1 MRSIALAA
9 LAVTACTTAGSSA
22 PVGVDPGEQSPAGS
36 ASGSGTLDGS
46 GSGSALLDIPD
57 VQCAGVPDAGPAGS
71 FNHISSELISALGD
85 PVHRGFDLV
94 APASAAT
101 QAIEGWISYT
111 AADKALE
118 DEDVDLFACRD
129 GQWQA
134 IGSATTDDEG
144 HFELDLTGGDRLPI
158 ALRDMYVSVVGDRTG
173 ASFLAFVAPDDAP
186 LIASDVDGTLT
197 SSEDAFAET
206 IVAGIEPDAQPG
218 AATAYTDAASR
229 GYQLVYVT
237 SRGGQ
242 YTADTRQWLSDQGFP
257 RGPVRLSTSFITL
270 PGSDTVDYKTQTI
283 DALAQSLS
291 VVMGVG
297 NRETDI
303 EAYTNVGL
311 APTTIFVKLPE
322 YQGEMQ
328 ASLDAGAA
336 IGFAAYSDLQST
348 YIDAM
353 PAR

>member
-1 MRSIALAA
+1 MRPIAFAA
-9 LAVTACTTAGSSA
+9 LAVTACSMAPSTA

-36 ASGSGTLDGS
+36 DGGSAT

-57 VQCAGVPDAGPAGS
+57 VQCAGTPDAGPAGS
-71 FNHISSELISALGD
+71 FNHVSSELISALRD

-101 QAIEGWISYT
+101 QAIEGWIAYT
-111 AADKALE
+111 IADKALE

-173 ASFLAFVAPDDAP
+173 ASFLAFVAPDTAP

-218 AATAYTDAASR
+218 AATAYTDAAAR

-237 SRGGQ
+237 SRGGE

-283 DALAQSLS
+283 EALSLP

-322 YQGEMQ
+322 YQSEMQ

-336 IGFAAYSDLQST
+336 IGFDAYSDLQST

-353 PAR
+353 PER

>member
-1 MRSIALAA
+1 MRSIAFVLALAA
-9 LAVTACTTAGSSA
+9 CSAAPATAPA
-22 PVGVDPGEQSPAGS
+22 GEQSPDGS
-36 ASGSGTLDGS
+36 DSGSGSGSGMIAGS

-57 VQCAGVPDAGPAGS
+57 VQCAGTPDAGSAGS
-71 FNHISSELISALGD
+71 FNHVSSEVISALGD

-101 QAIEGWISYT
+101 QAIEGWIAYT
-111 AADKALE
+111 IADKALE
-118 DEDVDLFACRD
+118 DEDVDLFACLG
-129 GQWQA
+129 GQWQP

-144 HFELDLTGGDRLPI
+144 HFELDLTGGDRLPV
-158 ALRDMYVSVVGDRTG
+158 ALRDMYLSVVGDRTG

-186 LIASDVDGTLT
+186 LIVSDVDGTLT

-218 AATAYTDAASR
+218 AATAYTDATSR

-270 PGSDTVDYKTQTI
+270 PGDDTVDYKTQTI
-283 DALAQSLS
+283 EALAQSLA

-311 APTTIFVKLPE
+311 APATIFVKLPE
-322 YQGEMQ
+322 YESEMQ

-336 IGFAAYSDLQST
+336 IGFDAYSDLQAT

-353 PAR
+353 PQR